1 MASQNQYLMALDAGT
16 GSVRAVIFDL
26 QGNQIATAQQEWT
39 HQTDPNIPG
48 SMNFNLEKNWQL
60 AISCIAQAIKK
71 SQIQPSDIKAI
82 STCSMREAIVL
93 YDSNKAPI
101 WACGN
106 VDARAIKE
114 VKRLKNRD
122 DDYEKTMYNSSGQT
136 LSLSAV
142 PRLLWLK
149 ENQPSIYKKAQFMT
163 MLSDWLGFMLTG
175 EISVEPSNA
184 GTTGLINLETRQW
197 DTTLLENVGLNPNLL
212 PPVKETGERLGYVTE
227 NITHQTGLAINTPV
241 IVGGGDVQLG
251 CVGLGVTA
259 PTQAA
264 IIGGTFWQQVVN
276 LPNAKTDPNMN
287 VRINPHVIPPLVQAE
302 SISFFTGL
310 TMRWFRDV
318 FCHEEI
324 VQAEKEGVDAYSL
337 LESQA
342 QLVPVGSND
351 VIPIFSD
358 AMHYAN
364 WYHAAP
370 SFINLSISPEKCN
383 KAVLFRALEE
393 NAAIVSA
400 YNLRQVEQ
408 FSGIK
413 LSSII
418 FAGGGSKGTLWSQ
431 ILADVTGLIIHV
443 PVVKEATALGCAI
456 AAGVGIGLYAS
467 MQQAGEQL
475 VKIERTYY
483 PNPEHNRLYQGHMQ
497 KWEKVYSAQLALVNH
512 GLTESLWKA
521 PGV

>member
-1 MASQNQYLMALDAGT
+1 MTSQNQYLMALDAGT

-26 QGNQIATAQQEWT
+26 QGNQIATAQKEWT

-60 AISCIAQAIKK
+60 ARWCITEAIKK
-71 SQIQPSDIKAI
+71 SQIQSTNIKAI

-93 YDSNKAPI
+93 YDVNKNPI

-114 VKRLKNRD
+114 VKQLKNRH
-122 DDYEKTMYNSSGQT
+122 DDYEKAMYHSSGQT

-149 ENQPSIYKKAQFMT
+149 DNQPDVYNQAHFMT

-175 EISVEPSNA
+175 EIAVEPSNA

-197 DTTLLENVGLNPNLL
+197 DKTLLENVGLNSSML
-212 PPVKETGERLGYVTE
+212 PQVKETGERLG
-227 NITHQTGLAINTPV
+227 NITESIAHQTGLAVNTPV
-241 IVGGGDVQLG
+241 VVGGGDVQLG
-251 CVGLGVTA
+251 CIGLGIVA
-259 PTQAA
+259 PSQAA

-276 LPNAKTDPNMN
+276 LPKAKTDPSMN
-287 VRINPHVIPPLVQAE
+287 VRINPHVIPPMVQAE

-310 TMRWFRDV
+310 TMRWFRDA

-337 LESQA
+337 LEAQA
-342 QLVPVGSND
+342 KHVPIGSND

-400 YNLRQVEQ
+400 YNLKQVEY

-418 FAGGGSKGTLWSQ
+418 FAGGGAKGKLWSQ
-431 ILADVTGLIIHV
+431 ILSDVTGLIIHV
-443 PVVKEATALGCAI
+443 PIVKEATALGCAI
-456 AAGVGIGLYAS
+456 AAGVGVGLYSS
-467 MQQAGEQL
+467 MQEAAKKF
-475 VKIERTYY
+475 VKIEHTFY
-483 PNPEHNRLYQGHMQ
+483 PNPENNKLYQVNMQ
-497 KWEKVYSAQLALVNH
+497 KWEKVYSAQLALVND
-512 GLTESLWKA
+512 GLTKSLWKA
-521 PGV
+521 PGI